1 MRPGCREILRR
12 KEQDPVTTVRPKPK
26 KKQPKAIVLTSHP
39 GGHGPKPIPIVWGAS
54 EPAVRGPVVGTV
66 TNKGQR
72 NVIGT
77 HAGAYSV
84 YRALAVAAGAL
95 DPLRKPD
102 LTNTSPT
109 TVIGPHASW
118 FDPERI

>member
-1 MRPGCREILRR
+1 MPPGCREERA
-12 KEQDPVTTVRPKPK
+12 RPPLTAETPK
-26 KKQPKAIVLTSHP
+26 KKQPKAISLTSHP

-54 EPAVRGPVVGTV
+54 DPAVRGPIVGTV
-66 TNKGQR
+66 TNRGQR
-72 NVIGT
+72 NVIGP

-102 LTNTSPT
+102 LTNTSP
-109 TVIGPHASW
+109 
-118 FDPERI
+118 